1 LDGCR
6 GLSSNQWGSSTPIA
20 NGDSA
25 FPVSDQSVVV
35 EWFMSL
41 RLNMVTIAMPS
52 SRPERIASSGKPGIA
67 GAVDGPTPNVAEAE
81 SPVEPI
87 AVIV

>member
-1 LDGCR
+1 
-6 GLSSNQWGSSTPIA
+6 
-20 NGDSA
+20 
-25 FPVSDQSVVV
+25 
-35 EWFMSL
+35 MSL

-87 AVIV
+87 AVTV